1 MNCLLIFFLLTG
13 ECFHSGPGLTILR
26 SASIILRKFCP
37 LCYKHLRECSLFM
50 GRGGGGLT
58 NGETERLELFV
69 PPQLE
74 HVNVFDPPPP
84 PPPLDGIVEVLFV
97 SAENVLNQQFL
108 SIC

>member
-50 GRGGGGLT
+50 GRGGGRGADKWG
-58 NGETERLELFV
+58 NGTFGTFCT
-69 PPQLE
+69 PPARTCKR
-74 HVNVFDPPPP
+74 F
-84 PPPLDGIVEVLFV
+84 
-97 SAENVLNQQFL
+97 
-108 SIC
+108 